1 MKIGVIGAN
10 GQLGVDICKAFA
22 NVAGNEVI
30 SLTHK
35 DIALENIDSISYTLP
50 MIGADII
57 INTAAYHNL
66 DECEKNVYKSF
77 LLNTEAV
84 RDLAI
89 LSNQLK
95 FKLVHIS
102 TDYVFDGIIKTPYME
117 GDIPNPLN
125 VYGVTKLAGEYF
137 IQNIAKDYLIIRTS
151 SLFGKNPC
159 RAKGG
164 LNFVQ
169 LMLKLADENKP
180 IQVVADQFSAPTCT
194 SDLAIQIRTMVQ
206 QNAFGLYHVVSDGGC
221 SWYEFAKEIFRISGK
236 TPNLSPKA
244 TLYDEK
250 ATRRPMYSVL
260 SNSKLSRDGFGIM
273 PTWNDALRSYLAGA

>member
-10 GQLGVDICKAFA
+10 GQLGVDICDVFLKPEC
-22 NVAGNEVI
+22 EVVP
-30 SLTHK
+30 LTHQ
-35 DIALENIDSISYTLP
+35 DIKIDDFYSVNPVLEHIKPDVV
-50 MIGADII
+50 
-57 INTAAYHNL
+57 INTAAHHQL
-66 DECEKNVYKSF
+66 DICEFAPGTSF
-77 LLNTEAV
+77 AV
-84 RDLAI
+84 NAAGARNLAI
-89 LSNQLK
+89 VSNLLR

-102 TDYVFDGIIKTPYME
+102 TDYVFDGLKKTPYEEEDM
-117 GDIPNPLN
+117 PNPLN

-137 IQNIAKDYLIIRTS
+137 IRNIAKDYLIIRTS

-159 RAKGG
+159 RAKNG

-169 LMLKLADENKP
+169 LMLKLANENKP
-180 IQVVADQFSAPTCT
+180 IQVVADQITAPTCT

-206 QNAFGLYHVVSDGGC
+206 QDAFGLYHVVSEGGC

-236 TPNLSPKA
+236 TPELSSKA

-260 SNSKLSRDGFGIM
+260 SNSKLSRDGFGTM
-273 PTWNDALRSYLAGA
+273 LTWNDALRNYLART